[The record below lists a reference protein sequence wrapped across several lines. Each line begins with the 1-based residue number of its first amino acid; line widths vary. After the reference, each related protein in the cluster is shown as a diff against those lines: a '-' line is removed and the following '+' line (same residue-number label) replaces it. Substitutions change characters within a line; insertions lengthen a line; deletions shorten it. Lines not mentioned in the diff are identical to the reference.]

1 MNTSTLLT
9 HRLAGVALAAAAL
22 LASLQAQAADVS
34 LSGLTT
40 FHNDVVQIDFSLDA
54 PGTLRVWTDSWLSGI
69 NFDPTLALFNGSGL
83 LIASNDD
90 ADIDFGAG
98 PGYFDAGIS
107 LQAQSGSYRLTLS
120 AAPNFANGPQW
131 QNGFALDGET
141 PVAIS
146 QWDQP
151 SRDLNTNDQ
160 KGGFWRV
167 QFQGVSQAAV
177 VPEPATAALLLAGL
191 VAVGRLQR
199 RCQP

>member
-1 MNTSTLLT
+1 MIISALFPR
-9 HRLAGVALAAAAL
+9 RLAGVALAAAAL
-22 LASLQAQAADVS
+22 LAGLQAQAANVT
-34 LSGLTT
+34 LSGQAA
-40 FHNDVVQIDFSLDA
+40 FHNDVVQIDFSLDT
-54 PGTLRVWTDSWLSGI
+54 PGTLRLWTDSWLSGI

-98 PGYFDAGIS
+98 PGYFDAGIR
-107 LQAQSGSYRLTLS
+107 LQAQGGSYRLTLS
-120 AAPNFANGPQW
+120 AAPNFAIGPQW

-151 SRDLNTNDQ
+151 SRDLNANDQ

-167 QFQGVSQAAV
+167 QLQGVSQAAV

-191 VAVGRLQR
+191 AAVAQLR
-199 RCQP
+199 RRRQP